1 VNCAR
6 ISKLLVCSYCLA
18 ATLFLNPASG
28 EITAAQRKQIE
39 QLNDSVTQAA
49 RLFVEGRFTESS
61 EIVRRVQSECE
72 TLAGGGDPQV
82 LAALESIH
90 GRLSKAHAL
99 LELEGIDLPPLK
111 PLGAGSIPGEKPAA
125 TPSDAGSQVSFS
137 ADLAPMFAEQC
148 GNCHGRGRQPSG
160 RYNLMTFTG
169 LMKGGDT
176 GAGVVPGRPDDSLL
190 VQKLKGT
197 ADGQRMPMR
206 APPLAD
212 EVIARVE
219 TWIREGARFDGPDP
233 DQNLEQVA
241 SLAKSQRSTHEQLSA
256 ERKELA
262 LKNWSLGMP
271 GQQMDQTESE
281 NFFAVGNVGPATLQ
295 TTVEAAE
302 ALVPK
307 VAGWF
312 GTTVDGPLVKGR
324 ITLVVLAQRFEYTE
338 YGKMVER
345 RDVPQSSRGHWRY
358 NVVDAY
364 AVVVLPRADEFS
376 RDALLAQQIAGV
388 YVASLGNVP
397 PWFAEG
403 AARWVASRAA
413 TGDARVKAWEAE
425 IPDVVKSLS
434 QPDDFLTGK
443 LAQQQAEAAAFSYV
457 QLLASDAA
465 RFRRLLKAVQDGG
478 EFETAF
484 RNAYGGTPSDVAKI
498 WVQQVVRRSAA
509 AGRAR

>member
-1 VNCAR
+1 VTYPRFCTLM
-6 ISKLLVCSYCLA
+6 ICSCGLA
-18 ATLFLNPASG
+18 ATLLLGPALG
-28 EITAAQRKQIE
+28 AITAEQRKQIE
-39 QLNDSVTQAA
+39 QLNESVTQAA
-49 RLFVEGRFTESS
+49 RLFVEGRFADSS
-61 EIVRRVQSECE
+61 EIVRRVQGECE
-72 TLAGGGDPQV
+72 KLAAGSDPQV
-82 LAALESIH
+82 LAALETIH

-99 LELEGIDLPPLK
+99 LELEGIELPPLK
-111 PLGAGSIPGEKPAA
+111 PLGAGAAPEARPMTPA
-125 TPSDAGSQVSFS
+125 DGGGGVSFS
-137 ADLAPMFAEQC
+137 ADLAPMFSEQC
-148 GNCHGRGRQPSG
+148 GNCHGRGRQPSA

-176 GAGVVPGRPDDSLL
+176 GASVVPGRPDDSLL

-212 EVIARVE
+212 DMIARVE

-233 DQNLEQVA
+233 EQSLEQVA
-241 SLAKSQRSTHEQLSA
+241 SLAKSQRSNHEQLSA

-262 LKNWSLGMP
+262 LKNWALGMP

-281 NFFAVGNVGPATLQ
+281 NFFAVGSVGPATLQ

-302 ALVPK
+302 ALIPK
-307 VAGWF
+307 VAESF
-312 GTTVDGPLVKGR
+312 GATVDGPLVKGR
-324 ITLVVLAQRFEYTE
+324 ITLVVLPQRFDYTE

-345 RDVPQSSRGHWRY
+345 RDLPPSSRGHWRY

-364 AVVVLPRADEFS
+364 AAVVLPRADEYS

-388 YVASLGNVP
+388 YLASQGNVP

-403 AARWVASRAA
+403 AARWVASRTAPD
-413 TGDARVKAWEAE
+413 DARVKAWEAE
-425 IPDVVKSLS
+425 IPDIVKSLS

-443 LAQQQAEAAAFSYV
+443 LAPQQAETAAYSFV
-457 QLLASDAA
+457 RLLASDAA

-478 EFETAF
+478 EFDPAF
-484 RNAYGGTPSDVAKI
+484 RNAYGGTPSDAAKI
-498 WVQQVVRRSAA
+498 WVQQTTRRSPTPS
-509 AGRAR
+509 RAR